1 MRRSIAFLCIGFLV
15 VALLIGAYAE
25 LGLALLVAIVF
36 IGIAA
41 AAACRSLDSDSFV
54 QPALIA
60 LISSHHLARAS
71 LPAHS

>member
-15 VALLIGAYAE
+15 VALFIGAYAE
-25 LGLALLVAIVF
+25 LGPALLVAIVF
-36 IGIAA
+36 IAIAGA
-41 AAACRSLDSDSFV
+41 VACSVV
-54 QPALIA
+54 QPALVA